1 MVVHTSN
8 LIRLDVETGFS
19 VNFMLARVTCETWSQ
34 MQASKQ
40 HNKKRPMTGNVINLT
55 DYKEKN
61 ERLKVKSNLET
72 KFQHSLK

>member
-1 MVVHTSN
+1 MK
-8 LIRLDVETGFS
+8 LGLK
-19 VNFMLARVTCETWSQ
+19 CK
-34 MQASKQ
+34 QA
-40 HNKKRPMTGNVINLT
+40 NNITEKRPMTGNVINLT